1 MNKQLFFLLT
11 LHLLLLNNTQASL
24 GENNTKKTSTASQ
37 KSTEK
42 LLWFRFKDEPIA
54 NIIDYL
60 ATEKGINILPPQGPN
75 ALTAKLTFELPYKI
89 SIDKAWNTLL
99 AILDLSGY
107 TFIPHKDHNYI
118 VKNDANTNK
127 ESLPVYINT
136 KRDDLPN
143 SYIRIRYIRYLE
155 NLQIGSSGGNNPLRQ
170 ILSDFLSADA
180 SASLIFEPILNAV
193 IITDRSI
200 MIKTALEV
208 IDALESSTA
217 KQTLKIIPLTY
228 TVAAD
233 IKALFDQLISG
244 ASGSSGAPTAMVN
257 GTANYFEKTTKI
269 IAEPRTNR
277 LILVGKADALERI
290 ETFIKTSIDI
300 PTELGESVLHIYP
313 LKYLDAGTFSQTL
326 QKIVTDSSSSGS
338 SGGGYGSGS
347 GQSTSTSTNLG
358 SVTQYFTGVII
369 TTENANGGQASGAT
383 AGNVSQTGNRLI
395 IAATKNDWVR
405 LEKLIQELDIAQP
418 QVAIKCLIVDLSS
431 SGAKALG
438 SQIRNRKDAFSN
450 GLSAQAA
457 HLAPITSTGP
467 NLVDSVNNTLAGNLM
482 NSTGTTNLASGL
494 SDTGASIITVTDPTS
509 TIPNDVWL
517 ITRILNTS
525 QDNQILSQPFGF
537 GTNNQQIVFTSTETR
552 LLPGTSSSQQGTTVT
567 NTVPVQ
573 ASISITLTPRIS
585 RNNTMNIQVVVAVN
599 QWTSQNGTDQNNRNI
614 TTNINMKSGEIC
626 FLSGLGKR
634 QISTSKNET
643 PLLSK
648 IPILSMLFSDK
659 SKNKSI
665 ADLCIFLQAEV
676 IQPRHDFDPYTREKF
691 TETVESLFASENF
704 ENLRDP
710 VTRWFFGD
718 DADITEQWQGFK
730 ERPRKPSET
739 ITVQKEP
746 MVTLNKKNNISEEET
761 RAAEKIKKLATD
773 ASPNL
778 EEILNKEFN
787 NAAKVVTDQRLKSE
801 FANVKDPA
809 DKIIAGQEES
819 GLENSIAIKLDEDYS
834 DPLNPFGP
842 HTQEAEAGY

>member
-89 SIDKAWNTLL
+89 SVDKAWNTLL

-127 ESLPVYINT
+127 ESLPIYINT

-155 NLQIGSSGGNNPLRQ
+155 NLQIGSSGGNPLRQ

-180 SASLIFEPILNAV
+180 GGSLIFEPLLNAV

-395 IAATKNDWVR
+395 IAATKNDWIR

-438 SQIRNRKDAFSN
+438 SQIRNRQDAFPN
-450 GLSAQAA
+450 GVSAQAA

-482 NSTGTTNLASGL
+482 NSTGTSNLAGSA
-494 SDTGASIITVTDPTS
+494 STNASIITVTDPTS
-509 TIPNDVWL
+509 TIPNDIWL
-517 ITRILNTS
+517 ITRILNSS

-552 LLPGTSSSQQGTTVT
+552 ILDGTASSQQGTTVI
-567 NTVPVQ
+567 NKVPVA

-585 RNNTMNIQVVVAVN
+585 RNNTMNIQIIINVN
-599 QWTSQNGTDQNNRNI
+599 QWISGGDDQNNRNI

-648 IPILSMLFSDK
+648 IPILGSLFFSDK
-659 SKNKSI
+659 TNNKTTT
-665 ADLCIFLQAEV
+665 DLCIFLQAEV

-710 VTRWFFGD
+710 VTRWFFGED
-718 DADITEQWQGFK
+718 TGLTEQWQGFK
-730 ERPRKPSET
+730 ERPQQTTRT
-739 ITVQKEP
+739 RNNVQLEP
-746 MVTLNKKNNISEEET
+746 MITSDKKNNISEEEV
-761 RAAEKIKKLATD
+761 RAAEKIKKMATD

-801 FANVKDPA
+801 FANVTDPA

-842 HTQEAEAGY
+842 HVKEAEAGY

>member
-1 MNKQLFFLLT
+1 MNKQLFFFLALFNV
-11 LHLLLLNNTQASL
+11 LFLNTTNASL
-24 GENNTKKTSTASQ
+24 DKVDSKTSKKTTG
-37 KSTEK
+37 KM
-42 LLWFRFKDEPIA
+42 LWFRFKDEPIA

-75 ALTAKLTFELPYKI
+75 ALAAKLTFELPHKI
-89 SIDKAWNTLL
+89 SVDKAWNTLL
-99 AILDLSGY
+99 TVLDLSGY

-118 VKNDANTNK
+118 VKNDGNTNK
-127 ESLPVYINT
+127 ESLPIYINT

-155 NLQIGSSGGNNPLRQ
+155 NLQIGSSGGNPLQ
-170 ILSDFLSADA
+170 KILTDFLSADA
-180 SASLIFEPILNAV
+180 AGSLIFEPILNAV

-244 ASGSSGAPTAMVN
+244 APSSSGAPTAMVN

-269 IAEPRTNR
+269 IADPRTNR

-290 ETFIKTSIDI
+290 ETFIKTSIDV

-369 TTENANGGQASGAT
+369 TTENASGGAASGAT

-418 QVAIKCLIVDLSS
+418 QVAVKCLIVDLSS

-438 SQIRNRKDAFSN
+438 SQIRNRQDSFPN
-450 GLSAQAA
+450 GISAQAGN
-457 HLAPITSTGP
+457 LAAITATPNTP
-467 NLVDSVNNTLAGNLM
+467 NLVDTVNNTLAGNFM
-482 NSTGTTNLASGL
+482 SGTGSANLANATSAANPN
-494 SDTGASIITVTDPTS
+494 ASIITVTDPTS
-509 TIPNDVWL
+509 TVPNDIWL
-517 ITRILNTS
+517 ITRILNSS

-552 LLPGTSSSQQGTTVT
+552 ILDGTSSGQQGTTIT
-567 NTVPVQ
+567 NQVPVA

-585 RNNTMNIQVVVAVN
+585 RNNTMNIQIVIAVN

-614 TTNINMKSGEIC
+614 TTN
-626 FLSGLGKR
+626 
-634 QISTSKNET
+634 
-643 PLLSK
+643 
-648 IPILSMLFSDK
+648 
-659 SKNKSI
+659 
-665 ADLCIFLQAEV
+665 
-676 IQPRHDFDPYTREKF
+676 
-691 TETVESLFASENF
+691 
-704 ENLRDP
+704 
-710 VTRWFFGD
+710 
-718 DADITEQWQGFK
+718 
-730 ERPRKPSET
+730 
-739 ITVQKEP
+739 
-746 MVTLNKKNNISEEET
+746 
-761 RAAEKIKKLATD
+761 
-773 ASPNL
+773 
-778 EEILNKEFN
+778 
-787 NAAKVVTDQRLKSE
+787 
-801 FANVKDPA
+801 
-809 DKIIAGQEES
+809 
-819 GLENSIAIKLDEDYS
+819 
-834 DPLNPFGP
+834 
-842 HTQEAEAGY
+842 